1 MVVISASGTD
11 SSRSLPLCKSQWW
24 NGLMWARRR
33 STIEFL
39 CRPEDRGV
47 IAEPVPAKEAMPD
60 WFKRLPAVDKAHVSP
75 SDNAL
80 TVKRCMPF
88 IDALTAGW
96 ILPLAATVRMEIKD
110 GGETVNTGW
119 EFDRVMIS
127 NHNPYQVAG
136 HPRHPRPPNKFHNY
150 WTIRT
155 PPGVSCLF
163 IPPLNRENPVVEVA
177 AGIVDTDTYTALINF
192 PFFATAADGIYTL
205 AKGTPLVQV
214 IPFRRSDAGMTAEIK
229 AESAADAATRHYIYR
244 SAHTSEGWY
253 RRFSRARR

>member
-1 MVVISASGTD
+1 MR
-11 SSRSLPLCKSQWW
+11 SRR
-24 NGLMWARRR
+24 G

-75 SDNAL
+75 TDSAL

-119 EFDRVMIS
+119 EFDRVMVS

-136 HPRHPRPPNKFHNY
+136 HPRQPRPPCKFHNY

-163 IPPLNRENPVVEVA
+163 MPPLNRENPVVEVL

-214 IPFRRSDAGMTAEIK
+214 IPFRRADASMAAKIK
-229 AESAADAATRHYIYR
+229 AETPTDAATRKHIFR

-253 RRFSRARR
+253 RRFSRTPR